1 MQQKLLKALETH
13 RNEVWRG
20 FIPILLMVFH
30 VEFCL
35 LPNNGDVQKVSA
47 LSTPHFVKFR
57 PIQTRF
63 AIFDFF
69 RRQTGFSVEIRFQ

>member
-47 LSTPHFVKFR
+47 LSIAFYVKFK
-57 PIQTRF
+57 PFQTRF

-69 RRQTGFSVEIRFQ
+69 PRQIRFFVEIRFR